1 MNPKITL
8 VGRVGQNPESMGS
21 GVRFRVV
28 TNDSSKNDAGKWED
42 KNTSWWTVKAWRS
55 LAQQA
60 QILKKGQEVIITG
73 TIAEDNWTD
82 SSGNKRSS
90 YEITADNIAVTTFTL
105 TKDSDAP
112 VQIPSDENDPWAAK
126 V

>member
-8 VGRVGQNPESMGS
+8 IGRVGQTPEDMGS

-28 TNDSSKNDAGKWED
+28 TNDSAKADNGKWED

-60 QILKKGQEVIITG
+60 KILQKGQEVIIVG

-82 SSGNKRSS
+82 NAGNKRSS
-90 YEITADNIAVTTFTL
+90 YDITADSIAVTTFSL
-105 TKDSDAP
+105 TKDSSSEAP
-112 VQIPSDENDPWAAK
+112 VSAATGDDPWVKA
-126 V
+126 

>member
-8 VGRVGQNPESMGS
+8 IGRVGQNPEKMGAS

-28 TNDSSKNDAGKWED
+28 TNDSAKNDSGKWED

-60 QILKKGQEVIITG
+60 NILQKGQEVIITG
-73 TIAEDNWTD
+73 TIAEDTWTD
-82 SSGNKRSS
+82 TTGAKRSS

-105 TKDSDAP
+105 TKGSTPESSD
-112 VQIPSDENDPWAAK
+112 VEDPWATK